1 MVKEIFI
8 GIIIIFFLFF
18 ALKISKKIILT
29 FFIILSILFSIFAIS
44 GCTGTSVGSFSSIDE
59 LEENTMARIDDIPF
73 PKKTSLDI
81 NNSLI
86 LGEGSNWS
94 GQLML
99 QVPEEKIKVFNFYI
113 RNLADFGWK
122 EQTTIR
128 GKVSVLNYLGPN
140 KRVAIITISKRGFNS
155 SDVIISV
162 SPFTRDFDKAF
173 GDQIKE
179 TFLNIDE

>member
-1 MVKEIFI
+1 MDFP
-8 GIIIIFFLFF
+8 IIIGLLILVFLFF
-18 ALKISKKIILT
+18 VFKISKKIILT
-29 FFIILSILFSIFAIS
+29 FFVILTILFAIFAIS
-44 GCTGTSVGSFSSIDE
+44 GCSGSSIGSYSGISE

-99 QVPEEKIKVFNFYI
+99 KVPEDKIKVFNFYI
-113 RNLADFGWK
+113 RNLDDYGWK

-128 GKVSVLNYLGPN
+128 GEVSVLNYLGPN
-140 KRVAIITISKRGFNS
+140 KRVAIITVSKGGFNT
-155 SDVIISV
+155 SDVVISV
-162 SPFTRDFDKAF
+162 SPFTQDFDKAF
-173 GDQIKE
+173 GDTIKE

>member
-1 MVKEIFI
+1 MLV
-8 GIIIIFFLFF
+8 FLFF
-18 ALKISKKIILT
+18 VFKISKKIILT
-29 FFIILSILFSIFAIS
+29 FFIFITILFAMSVIS
-44 GCTGTSVGSFSSIDE
+44 GCRSTVGSFSSIDE
-59 LEENTMARIDDIPF
+59 LEENTMSRIDDIPF

-94 GQLML
+94 GQLIL
-99 QVPEEKIKVFNFYI
+99 SVPEDKIKVFNFYI
-113 RNLADFGWK
+113 RNLIDYGWK

-128 GKVSVLNYLGPN
+128 GEVSVLNYLGPN
-140 KRVAIITISKRGFNS
+140 KRVAIITIAKGSFGS
-155 SDVIISV
+155 SDVLVSV
-162 SPFTRDFDKAF
+162 SPFTQDFDKAF

>member
-1 MVKEIFI
+1 MLV
-8 GIIIIFFLFF
+8 FLFF
-18 ALKISKKIILT
+18 VFKISKKIILT
-29 FFIILSILFSIFAIS
+29 FFVILTVLFAIFAIS
-44 GCTGTSVGSFSSIDE
+44 GCSGSSIASYSGIAE

-94 GQLML
+94 GQLIL
-99 QVPEEKIKVFNFYI
+99 SVPEDKIKVFNFYI
-113 RNLADFGWK
+113 RNLIDYGWK

-128 GKVSVLNYLGPN
+128 GEVSVLNYLGPN
-140 KRVAIITISKRGFNS
+140 KRVAIITIAKGSFGA
-155 SDVIISV
+155 SDVLVSV
-162 SPFTRDFDKAF
+162 SPFTQDFDNAF